1 MCIVLRH
8 SAPVSKSPRRRGVLP
23 NTTPQSETPDMSPTH
38 TELFPQ
44 VCTTQVCPSPVASSR
59 ACSSWASR
67 SQLEQSVLLTNHGW
81 STLSLHASMSVSCRT
96 PVTSTQCQGI
106 KLHTWRD
113 LHAYM
118 RRLLSGSTRSR
129 RDGEWLSWTA
139 PQCLRQEDLNSKP
152 DPCQCPVYVQAPK
165 PPKSPRP
172 SAAKT

>member
-1 MCIVLRH
+1 
-8 SAPVSKSPRRRGVLP
+8 
-23 NTTPQSETPDMSPTH
+23 
-38 TELFPQ
+38 
-44 VCTTQVCPSPVASSR
+44 
-59 ACSSWASR
+59 
-67 SQLEQSVLLTNHGW
+67 
-81 STLSLHASMSVSCRT
+81 MSVSCRT

-165 PPKSPRP
+165 APQNRPDPQPPKPESYPYTPPNPESSIDPTPGPERLVHP
-172 SAAKT
+172 YRTFIYLCRLLLKIFENPTLIELL